1 MTAAYEAFIDKKFAE
16 SSLTIIAQA
25 NTIIR
30 EYAAQ
35 GFKLTLRQLY
45 YQFVARDLIDN
56 TQRSYKRLGNI
67 ISEAR
72 MAGRVD
78 WNAIEDRTR
87 NLESNP
93 HWDDPAAIIE
103 AAARSFRID
112 KWENQACRVEVWIE
126 KEALIGV
133 VERICRRLDVD
144 FFACRGYV
152 SQSEQWAAGKRFAEY
167 RERGQDV
174 VVLHL
179 GDHDPSGIDMT
190 RDNDTR
196 LALFAREEVAVRRLA
211 LNFDQIETYGPPP
224 NPAKLSDSRY
234 ERYFADYGS
243 ESWELDALDPR
254 VIQELIGEAVTEY
267 RDEDAWLAMTDRE
280 NDEREQLSVV
290 TRRWADVVAYLDDD
304 AEPS

>member
-1 MTAAYEAFIDKKFAE
+1 MTAAFEAFIDKKFAA
-16 SSLTIIAQA
+16 SSLAIIEQA
-25 NTIIR
+25 NTIIG

-45 YQFVARDLIDN
+45 YQFVARDLIAN

-112 KWENQACRVEVWIE
+112 KWENQPCRVEVWIE

-133 VERICRRLDVD
+133 VSGSAAGWTRISSP
-144 FFACRGYV
+144 AAATSA
-152 SQSEQWAAGKRFAEY
+152 SQSSGRPASASPSTARPARTWWCCTWATT
-167 RERGQDV
+167 
-174 VVLHL
+174 
-179 GDHDPSGIDMT
+179 I
-190 RDNDTR
+190 
-196 LALFAREEVAVRRLA
+196 
-211 LNFDQIETYGPPP
+211 
-224 NPAKLSDSRY
+224 PAAS
-234 ERYFADYGS
+234 
-243 ESWELDALDPR
+243 
-254 VIQELIGEAVTEY
+254 T
-267 RDEDAWLAMTDRE
+267 
-280 NDEREQLSVV
+280 
-290 TRRWADVVAYLDDD
+290 
-304 AEPS
+304 